1 MVNILL
7 KKPHYAVFYLLFLTN
22 GAMLKLTNGRKV
34 FFLSADKIKIEAAA
48 LFAEHG
54 YAGTSL
60 AQISEQVGIK
70 KPSIYAHFKSK
81 EHLFS
86 TLIDDAFVA
95 EWHIL
100 HEYSSLF
107 EFLDNYVKRYA
118 NDALFR
124 FLITSSFFPP
134 DHLKEDILKR
144 FYDYLD
150 ALEEKSREILQE
162 GIKMGTIRKIDIA
175 DTAAMYTIILDSIL
189 VELCYGSRERTEKRL
204 DVSWRFFWNSIK
216 KG

>member
-1 MVNILL
+1 M
-7 KKPHYAVFYLLFLTN
+7 
-22 GAMLKLTNGRKV
+22 
-34 FFLSADKIKIEAAA
+34 SADKIKKAAAA

-60 AQISEQVGIK
+60 AQISELVGIK

-86 TLIDDAFVA
+86 TLIDDAFAA
-95 EWHIL
+95 ELHIL
-100 HEYSSLF
+100 QEQSSLF
-107 EFLDNYVKRYA
+107 NLLDYYVKRHA

-144 FYDYLD
+144 YYDYLD
-150 ALEEKSREILQE
+150 ALEEKSKDILQD
-162 GIKMGTIRKIDIA
+162 GIAAGTIRSIDVA
-175 DTAAMYTIILDSIL
+175 DAAAMYTIILDSIL

-216 KG
+216 KGRNEHD

>member
-1 MVNILL
+1 M
-7 KKPHYAVFYLLFLTN
+7 
-22 GAMLKLTNGRKV
+22 
-34 FFLSADKIKIEAAA
+34 SAEKIKNSAAS

-86 TLIDDAFVA
+86 ALLDDAFA
-95 EWHIL
+95 SELRIL
-100 HEYSSLF
+100 YGQSSLF
-107 EFLDNYVKRYA
+107 ELLNNYVKRHA

-134 DHLKEDILKR
+134 DHLKEDILNR
-144 FYDYLD
+144 YYDYLD
-150 ALEEKSREILQE
+150 AMEKKTGEILQD
-162 GIKMGTIRKIDIA
+162 GIEAGTIRNIDIA

-204 DVSWRFFWNSIK
+204 DVSWRFFWNSIR
-216 KG
+216 KGEKEHD